1 MMCLSLIR
9 YISDYVRFLP
19 LGIVHHLLVET
30 DILCL
35 LVPLIEDKPW
45 LRKTA
50 KGTINCKHIHLL
62 LILNNIR

>member
-1 MMCLSLIR
+1 MEDIEFKIAMMCLSIIR
-9 YISDYVRFLP
+9 YISDYVRYLP

-50 KGTINCKHIHLL
+50 KGNIKL
-62 LILNNIR
+62 LII